1 MFIRKVGPY
10 WNTPDEGAPGAGDQ
24 GAPDAGAPKADESG
38 KVADPGSGGDKAVD
52 VFAALD
58 QDTRGWLQKKGY
70 ADVSALA
77 KGALEGEK
85 LIGSSIRVPGKD
97 ATQEERDAF
106 LNKLGRPEK
115 AEGYEY
121 TPPKELPEGLPYDG
135 EKANAFKAL
144 SHKLGLTKDQ
154 SAALHDFYIGEQV
167 QAFGSMGEAQ
177 KAALQQRGEQQTE
190 LIVKEFGPLDGDKFR
205 ANAEV
210 ADKLF
215 TQLPGGQ
222 DLLAELQTA
231 GVIGPNKEILSAA
244 LFKAFS
250 ALGTALYTEDGVLRG
265 KSDTVGNVFDEK
277 GPNFN
282 LTEAMAIAK
291 SDPDRARSLITAA
304 GGNLKAFG
312 LKP

>member
-85 LIGSSIRVPGKD
+85 LIGSSVRVPGKD

-106 LNKLGRPEK
+106 FNKLGRPEK

-177 KAALQQRGEQQTE
+177 KAAVQQKGEQATATLE
-190 LIVKEFGPLDGDKFR
+190 KEWGPLNGDTFR
-205 ANAEV
+205 ANVEIAN
-210 ADKLF
+210 KLF
-215 TQLPGGQ
+215 TQMPGGQ
-222 DLLAELQTA
+222 DLLAELTA
-231 GVIGPNKEILSAA
+231 LGLVGKDKEILSVPLAKSFAA
-244 LFKAFS
+244 LGA
-250 ALGTALYTEDGVLRG
+250 ALYTEDGVLRG
-265 KSDTVGNVFDEK
+265 KADIVGNPFDEK
-277 GPNFN
+277 AANFN
-282 LTEAMAIAK
+282 LTEAMSIVK
-291 SDPDRARSLITAA
+291 SDPDRAKSLIAAA
-304 GGNLKAFG
+304 GGDFKKFG

>member
-10 WNTPDEGAPGAGDQ
+10 WNTLDEGAQGAGAA
-24 GAPDAGAPKADESG
+24 GAADAGTQNAGESG
-38 KVADPGSGGDKAVD
+38 KADPGSGGAAVEA
-52 VFAALD
+52 FAALD
-58 QDTRGWLQKKGY
+58 EDTRGWLQNKGFT
-70 ADVSALA
+70 DVSAVVKSA
-77 KGALEGEK
+77 REGEK

-106 LNKLGRPEK
+106 FNKLGRPEK

-177 KAALQQRGEQQTE
+177 KAAMQQRGEQQTE
-190 LIVKEFGPLDGDKFR
+190 LLVKEFGPLDGDKFR

-222 DLLAELQTA
+222 DVLKELQTA
-231 GVIGPNKEILSAA
+231 GMIGPNKEILSAP
-244 LFKAFS
+244 LFKAFA
-250 ALGTALYTEDGVLRG
+250 ALGAALYTEDGVLRG
-265 KSDTVGNVFDEK
+265 KPDIVGNPFDEK
-277 GPNFN
+277 GANFN
-282 LTEAMAIAK
+282 LTEAMSIAK
-291 SDPDRARSLITAA
+291 SDPDRAKSLISAA
-304 GGNLKAFG
+304 GGNFKAFG